1 MKKLLLLCAIL
12 CAFAAPTFANEQSS
26 GDAEKTETSSG
37 NATNAAAEDGQVADD
52 ADEDD
57 YFFEDEDDKAKS
69 RSAKKQSFFL
79 EFDTGEVLLAGSS
92 LLFLFNCFAVQRSH
106 RK

>member
-1 MKKLLLLCAIL
+1 MSGCEIRDMQTLSEMPFTIL
-12 CAFAAPTFANEQSS
+12 SGKFYLSSIQAFFSNYF
-26 GDAEKTETSSG
+26 
-37 NATNAAAEDGQVADD
+37 VDD
-52 ADEDD
+52 EVEPDPN
-57 YFFEDEDDKAKS
+57 FEDEDDKAKS

-92 LLFLFNCFAVQRSH
+92 LLFLFNCFAVQRPH